1 MLILQ
6 RLILVIILTLSVAN
20 LQAQDDD
27 DNEYMGKTGI
37 AKISVLGLLGGQY
50 QFALEKKQ
58 TNYVTFQ
65 ASLGLIAGNRT
76 FTGYL
81 DSAKTKSITF
91 KGRKLG
97 FIFIPEVR
105 YYFRGNAAHGT
116 YMAGL
121 LRFRHS
127 REDQSDNAGLINSNM
142 ASISR
147 KQSLTSVGGGINIGY
162 QKASGKVTLDLFAG
176 LVFNSVSEKN
186 TYFNG
191 SANANDLINRY
202 SAYRNLD
209 QTGVWPRFGFFLGIK
224 I

>member
-1 MLILQ
+1 MSIQQ
-6 RLILVIILTLSVAN
+6 RLILITVLALSATH

-27 DNEYMGKTGI
+27 DNEYTGKNGI
-37 AKISVLGLLGGQY
+37 AKINVLGLLGGQY
-50 QFALEKKQ
+50 QFAFEKKR
-58 TNYVTFQ
+58 THYVTFQ
-65 ASLGLIAGNRT
+65 ASLGLIAGNRN

-127 REDQSDNAGLINSNM
+127 TEDQSDNAHLINNNM
-142 ASISR
+142 ASVSR
-147 KQSLTSVGGGINIGY
+147 KQSLTSMGGGINIGY
-162 QKASGKVTLDLFAG
+162 QKAKGKMTLDVFAG
-176 LVFNSVSEKN
+176 LVFTSVTERN

-191 SANANDLINRY
+191 SASYNDLINRY

-209 QTGVWPRFGFFLGIK
+209 QAGVSPRFGFFLGIK